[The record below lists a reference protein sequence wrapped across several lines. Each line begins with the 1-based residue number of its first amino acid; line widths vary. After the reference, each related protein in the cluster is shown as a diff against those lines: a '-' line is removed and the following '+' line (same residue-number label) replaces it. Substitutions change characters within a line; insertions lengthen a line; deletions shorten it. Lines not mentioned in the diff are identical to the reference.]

1 MLAMKSHRGSL
12 VSVSLGVLAA
22 TSIACAHAPAPV
34 EAQRS
39 EKAAAPEKVFVTGS
53 HISQRVDPRLGMPL
67 TTSPVRIY
75 SRNQL
80 LDTGR
85 QGNLGDA
92 LRAVDP
98 SISLSQ

>member
-1 MLAMKSHRGSL
+1 MKISRLSLAA
-12 VSVSLGVLAA
+12 VSLGVLAA

-39 EKAAAPEKVFVTGS
+39 EKTIAPEKVFVTGS
-53 HISQRVDPRLGMPL
+53 HIAQRVDATTGMPL

-85 QGNLGDA
+85 QGNLA
-92 LRAVDP
+92 AAMRAVDP
-98 SISLSQ
+98 SISE

>member
-1 MLAMKSHRGSL
+1 MKIRRGSL
-12 VSVSLGVLAA
+12 VAVSLGVLAA

-34 EAQRS
+34 AARRS
-39 EKAAAPEKVFVTGS
+39 EKPADHEKVFVTGS
-53 HISQRVDPRLGMPL
+53 HIAQRVDSTMGIPM

-85 QGNLGDA
+85 QGSLGAA

-98 SISLSQ
+98 SVSLSP